1 MWMLNQESSY
11 LTTFNSLFGRFW
23 FLWMLFG
30 LKMQLLQNMF
40 QAKIDQTFEGCEGE
54 VGITDDLV
62 VYGLTKK
69 ERDRHMNDN
78 AKKMQNHWS

>member
-1 MWMLNQESSY
+1 
-11 LTTFNSLFGRFW
+11 
-23 FLWMLFG
+23 
-30 LKMQLLQNMF
+30 MQLLQDMF